1 MEDLYKVLG
10 VEKTA
15 TQDEIKKAYRN
26 LAFKYHPDRN
36 EGSKEAEEK
45 LKEINAAYSVLGDS
59 VQRRQYDAS
68 SYTTNS
74 SYQQQSNGY
83 NGYYGGGFYNPGRG
97 YRGTDSSDYANYSS
111 YEEAFRRA
119 YQNSANQSS
128 YKTYQ
133 EYNAE
138 PRVSLGR
145 GIYKLVSG
153 IILTAFGLFSLVFTV
168 WLGILKF
175 LSFGLMFWGISSI
188 IYGATAIRMARR
200 ARAARNKG
208 KK

>member
-1 MEDLYKVLG
+1 MEDLYKVIG
-10 VEKTA
+10 VDKSA

-45 LKEINAAYSVLGDS
+45 LKEINAAYSVLGDP
-59 VQRRQYDAS
+59 VQRRQYDSS

-83 NGYYGGGFYNPGRG
+83 NGYYGGGFYNSGRG
-97 YRGTDSSDYANYSS
+97 YRGADSSDSANYSS

-119 YQNSANQSS
+119 YQNSSNQSN

-133 EYNAE
+133 EYSSE
-138 PRVSLGR
+138 PKVSLGR

-153 IILTAFGLFSLVFTV
+153 IILTAFGLFSLILTLWF
-168 WLGILKF
+168 GILRY
-175 LSFGLMFWGISSI
+175 LSFGLMFWGIGSI
-188 IYGATAIRMARR
+188 IYGATAIRIARR

>member
-10 VEKTA
+10 VEKSA

-45 LKEINAAYSVLGDS
+45 LKEINAAYSVLGDP
-59 VQRRQYDAS
+59 VQRRQYDSS

-83 NGYYGGGFYNPGRG
+83 NGYYGGGFYNSGRG
-97 YRGTDSSDYANYSS
+97 YRGADSSNSANYSS

-119 YQNSANQSS
+119 YQNSSNQGS

-133 EYNAE
+133 EYSSE
-138 PRVSLGR
+138 PRVTLGR

-153 IILTAFGLFSLVFTV
+153 IILTAFGLFSLILTLWF
-168 WLGILKF
+168 GILRY
-175 LSFGLMFWGISSI
+175 LSFGLMFWGIGSI
-188 IYGATAIRMARR
+188 IYGATAIRIARR

>member
-83 NGYYGGGFYNPGRG
+83 NGYYGGGFYNFGRG

>member
-10 VEKTA
+10 VEKSA

-45 LKEINAAYSVLGDS
+45 LKEINAAYSVLGDP
-59 VQRRQYDAS
+59 VQRRQYDSS

-83 NGYYGGGFYNPGRG
+83 NGYYGGGFYNSGRG
-97 YRGTDSSDYANYSS
+97 YRGADSSNSANYSS

-119 YQNSANQSS
+119 YQNSSNQGS

-133 EYNAE
+133 EYSSE
-138 PRVSLGR
+138 PRVTLGR

-153 IILTAFGLFSLVFTV
+153 IILTAFGLFSLILTLWF
-168 WLGILKF
+168 GILRY
-175 LSFGLMFWGISSI
+175 LSFGLIFWGIGSI
-188 IYGATAIRMARR
+188 IYGATAIRIARR

>member
-10 VEKTA
+10 VEKSA

-45 LKEINAAYSVLGDS
+45 LKEINAAYSVLGDP
-59 VQRRQYDAS
+59 VQRRQYDSS
-68 SYTTNS
+68 SYTANS

-83 NGYYGGGFYNPGRG
+83 NGYYGGGFYNSGRG
-97 YRGTDSSDYANYSS
+97 YRGADSSNSANYSS

-119 YQNSANQSS
+119 YQNSSNQGS

-133 EYNAE
+133 EYSSE
-138 PRVSLGR
+138 PRVTLGR

-153 IILTAFGLFSLVFTV
+153 IILTAFGLFSLILTLWF
-168 WLGILKF
+168 GILRY

-188 IYGATAIRMARR
+188 IYGATAIRRALR

>member
-10 VEKTA
+10 VEKSA

-45 LKEINAAYSVLGDS
+45 LKEINAAYSVLGDP
-59 VQRRQYDAS
+59 VQRRQYDSS

-83 NGYYGGGFYNPGRG
+83 NGYYGGGFYNSGRG
-97 YRGTDSSDYANYSS
+97 YRGADSSNSANYSS

-119 YQNSANQSS
+119 YQNSSNQGS

-133 EYNAE
+133 EYSSE
-138 PRVSLGR
+138 PRVTLGR

-153 IILTAFGLFSLVFTV
+153 IILTAFGLFSLILTLCF
-168 WLGILKF
+168 GILRY
-175 LSFGLMFWGISSI
+175 LSFGLIFWGIGSI
-188 IYGATAIRMARR
+188 IYGATAIRIARR

>member
-10 VEKTA
+10 VEKSA

-45 LKEINAAYSVLGDS
+45 LKEINAAYSVLGDP
-59 VQRRQYDAS
+59 VQRRQYDSS

-83 NGYYGGGFYNPGRG
+83 NGYYGGGFYNSGRG
-97 YRGTDSSDYANYSS
+97 YRGADSSNSANYSS

-119 YQNSANQSS
+119 YQNSSNQGS

-133 EYNAE
+133 EYSSE
-138 PRVSLGR
+138 PRVTLGR

-153 IILTAFGLFSLVFTV
+153 IILTAFGLFSLILTLLF
-168 WLGILKF
+168 GILRY
-175 LSFGLMFWGISSI
+175 LSFGLMFWGIGSI
-188 IYGATAIRMARR
+188 IYGATAIRIARR

>member
-36 EGSKEAEEK
+36 QGSKEAEEK
-45 LKEINAAYSVLGDS
+45 LKEINAAYSVLGDAT
-59 VQRRQYDAS
+59 QRRQYDATG
-68 SYTTNS
+68 YNTNS
-74 SYQQQSNGY
+74 SYQQNNTY
-83 NGYYGGGFYNPGRG
+83 NGYYGQGYYGQTGGFRG
-97 YRGTDSSDYANYSS
+97 SESSDSSQYSK

-119 YQNSANQSS
+119 YQNSSNQNS

-133 EYNAE
+133 EYSSE

-153 IILTAFGLFSLVFTV
+153 IVLTVFGLFSLLITMWFGYFK
-168 WLGILKF
+168 L

-188 IYGATAIRMARR
+188 IYGATAMRI
-200 ARAARNKG
+200 ARAARKRR
-208 KK
+208 K

>member
-10 VEKTA
+10 VEKSA

-45 LKEINAAYSVLGDS
+45 LKEINAAYSVLGDP
-59 VQRRQYDAS
+59 VQRRQYDSS

-83 NGYYGGGFYNPGRG
+83 NGYYGGGFYNSGRG
-97 YRGTDSSDYANYSS
+97 YRGADSSNSANYSS

-119 YQNSANQSS
+119 YQNSSNQGS

-133 EYNAE
+133 EYSSE
-138 PRVSLGR
+138 PRVTLGR

-153 IILTAFGLFSLVFTV
+153 IILTAFGLFSLIFTL
-168 WLGILKF
+168 WFAILRY
-175 LSFGLMFWGISSI
+175 LSFGLMFWGIGSI
-188 IYGATAIRMARR
+188 IYGATAIRIARR